1 MKGISS
7 VSKEHP
13 LTFGI
18 GWVLKI
24 LLVATLL
31 LFIVVVKYK
40 YINMGYEISRLS
52 AEMEE
57 KELTYQKL
65 LEEKISITQS
75 DQLYEAAKKMK
86 LTFPDH
92 KKVFYVE

>member
-13 LTFGI
+13 LTCGI
-18 GWVLKI
+18 GWVFKI